1 MRACLHGVNIHS
13 ILDHMVK
20 SQSKSYLH
28 TINLAP
34 LRILYILEIV
44 YTKIV
49 PADYGVLL
57 LKRSCL
63 MVYKF

>member
-1 MRACLHGVNIHS
+1 MGACLHGVNINS

-20 SQSKSYLH
+20 SQSKSHLH
-28 TINLAP
+28 TTNLAP

-44 YTKIV
+44 YTIIA

-57 LKRSCL
+57 LKRYCL
-63 MVYKF
+63 MVYKY